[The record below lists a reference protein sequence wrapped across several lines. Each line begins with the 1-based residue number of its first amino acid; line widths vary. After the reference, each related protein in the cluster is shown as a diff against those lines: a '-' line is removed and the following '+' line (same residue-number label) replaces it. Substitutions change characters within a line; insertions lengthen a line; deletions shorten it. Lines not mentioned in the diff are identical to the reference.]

1 MNAFPIQTIA
11 CAFAQLITITGAPRL
26 MRVVIWAAL
35 ILSASEAAAQLPAGD
50 TSANAIF
57 RGCNAFVQGR
67 ATDTQLYG
75 LGNFCAGIV
84 LGLGFVG
91 QDLSRPEWQ
100 SCAPATTNA
109 QQLAR
114 VVVDFIEAHPERM
127 REDFRRLTLEAF
139 HDAWPCKSG
148 P

>member
-1 MNAFPIQTIA
+1 MNVFPIQTIA
-11 CAFAQLITITGAPRL
+11 CSFAQLIIITGAPRL

-35 ILSASEAAAQLPAGD
+35 IVSASEAAAQLPAGD

-57 RGCNAFVQGR
+57 RGCKAFVEGR
-67 ATDTQLYG
+67 AADAQLYG

-84 LGLGFVG
+84 IGLASVG

-100 SCAPATTNA
+100 SCAPGTTNA

-127 REDFRRLTLEAF
+127 RDDFRGLTLEAF
-139 HDAWPCKSG
+139 HDAWPCKSSR
-148 P
+148 